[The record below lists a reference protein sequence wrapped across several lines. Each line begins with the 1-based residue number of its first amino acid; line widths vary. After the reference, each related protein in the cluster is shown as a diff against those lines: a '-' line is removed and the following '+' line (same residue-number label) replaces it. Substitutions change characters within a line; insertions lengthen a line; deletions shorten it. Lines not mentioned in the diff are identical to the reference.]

1 MAECA
6 GNRRDVLSEIQLSVD
21 EVLKSFLHGYNL
33 FQGFSAPA
41 SLRGEQVV
49 ARTAVGK
56 DSEPV
61 ELPDPR
67 EVASQIMEQLKKLR
81 SLVAAIPVDDDT
93 LEARHESLETLVEKV
108 AALREEL
115 RHGPRRC
122 FRPASLLEH
131 FGLMQV
137 RCSPQARGGGGT
149 GLPGSGAKGHARARC
164 R

>member
-61 ELPDPR
+61 ELPGELAGGLMGAAGRWGGTRLYVSRIEP
-67 EVASQIMEQLKKLR
+67 QL
-81 SLVAAIPVDDDT
+81 
-93 LEARHESLETLVEKV
+93 
-108 AALREEL
+108 AAL
-115 RHGPRRC
+115 GPQIPGKSRR
-122 FRPASLLEH
+122 RSWSSS
-131 FGLMQV
+131 
-137 RCSPQARGGGGT
+137 RS
-149 GLPGSGAKGHARARC
+149 SG
-164 R
+164 

>member
-115 RHGPRRC
+115 RHAAGEAQ
-122 FRPASLLEH
+122 ASLEAAQKATRVLAV
-131 FGLMQV
+131 GNALLG
-137 RCSPQARGGGGT
+137 QAADSLAQHQGT
-149 GLPGSGAKGHARARC
+149 ADSA
-164 R
+164 